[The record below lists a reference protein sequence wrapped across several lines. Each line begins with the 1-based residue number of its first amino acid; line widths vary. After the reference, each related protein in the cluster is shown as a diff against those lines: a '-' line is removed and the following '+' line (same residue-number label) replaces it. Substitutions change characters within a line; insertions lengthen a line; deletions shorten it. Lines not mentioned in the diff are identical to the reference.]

1 MNNACKEAAGEL
13 DQNRE
18 IRIML
23 DWAKGEQPTALPA
36 ACLLLSLSSALPL
49 IGGLGE
55 AAHLVSP
62 GTDGVFLFGIIL
74 GAIACRVTG
83 LVLISKSSPGLK
95 SFLPGWLFVFAA
107 SSPISD

>member
-13 DQNRE
+13 EQNRV
-18 IRIML
+18 IRIMV

-36 ACLLLSLSSALPL
+36 ACFLLSLSSALPL
-49 IGGLGE
+49 IGGLAE

-62 GTDGVFLFGIIL
+62 GTDGVFLFGIIP
-74 GAIACRVTG
+74 AIACGVTG
-83 LVLISKSSPGLK
+83 WVLISKSSPGLK